1 VVTRVVARAR
11 VVAAIVCLLQVRV
24 VARARV
30 VAEGVVVV
38 ALESVVESAAETAD
52 AEMAE
57 TVVAESA
64 ERSALLLQA
73 RVTLESVVE
82 SAAETAEAETAE
94 TMVPESAD
102 RSALLLQARVMTEG
116 MAVAQVAEGVAV
128 VDRFLWWSQVP
139 RVVAS
144 SALLPTAWVVAAV
157 SSALLKMVES
167 TSSALLLTAW
177 VVAAVSSALLKMA
190 ESTSSALLLTAWVVA
205 AVSSA
210 LLKMAE
216 STASNW
222 CSQKHRAPPFTLQLP
237 WSQKLPWQILTAP
250 IPLASLLQQLTR
262 GKSRSMCRYPHLLGH
277 TLLEYALLLLQHAQG
292 ALYAPVCVLPC
303 KQQTNVCM
311 IQRPTRLAH
320 QNHLRSACPPMV

>member
-94 TMVPESAD
+94 TMVAESAE
-102 RSALLLQARVMTEG
+102 RSAILLQARVMTEG

-128 VDRFLWWSQVP
+128 VDRFLGWSQVP

-144 SALLPTAWVVAAV
+144 SALLLTAWVVAAV

-177 VVAAVSSALLKMA
+177 VVAAV
-190 ESTSSALLLTAWVVA
+190 
-205 AVSSA
+205 
-210 LLKMAE
+210 

>member
-1 VVTRVVARAR
+1 
-11 VVAAIVCLLQVRV
+11 
-24 VARARV
+24 
-30 VAEGVVVV
+30 
-38 ALESVVESAAETAD
+38 
-52 AEMAE
+52 
-57 TVVAESA
+57 
-64 ERSALLLQA
+64 
-73 RVTLESVVE
+73 
-82 SAAETAEAETAE
+82 
-94 TMVPESAD
+94 MVPESAD

-128 VDRFLWWSQVP
+128 VDRFLGWSQVP

-144 SALLPTAWVVAAV
+144 SALLP
-157 SSALLKMVES
+157 
-167 TSSALLLTAW
+167 
-177 VVAAVSSALLKMA
+177 
-190 ESTSSALLLTAWVVA
+190 TAWVVA

>member
-1 VVTRVVARAR
+1 MVTRVVARAR
-11 VVAAIVCLLQVRV
+11 VVAAIVCLLQARV

-128 VDRFLWWSQVP
+128 VDRFLGWSQVP

-144 SALLPTAWVVAAV
+144 SALLLTAWVVAAV

-177 VVAAVSSALLKMA
+177 VVAAV
-190 ESTSSALLLTAWVVA
+190 
-205 AVSSA
+205 
-210 LLKMAE
+210 

-250 IPLASLLQQLTR
+250 IPLASLLQLTR

>member
-1 VVTRVVARAR
+1 MVTRVVARAR
-11 VVAAIVCLLQVRV
+11 VVAAIVCLLQARV

-128 VDRFLWWSQVP
+128 VDRFLGWSQVP

-144 SALLPTAWVVAAV
+144 SALLLTAWVVAAV

-177 VVAAVSSALLKMA
+177 VVAAV
-190 ESTSSALLLTAWVVA
+190 
-205 AVSSA
+205 
-210 LLKMAE
+210 

>member
-1 VVTRVVARAR
+1 MVTRVVARAR
-11 VVAAIVCLLQVRV
+11 VVAAIVCLLQARV

-128 VDRFLWWSQVP
+128 VDRFLGWSQVP

-177 VVAAVSSALLKMA
+177 VVAAV
-190 ESTSSALLLTAWVVA
+190 
-205 AVSSA
+205 
-210 LLKMAE
+210 

>member
-1 VVTRVVARAR
+1 MVTRVVARAR

-94 TMVPESAD
+94 TMVAESAE

-144 SALLPTAWVVAAV
+144 SALLLTAWVVAAV

-177 VVAAVSSALLKMA
+177 VVAAV
-190 ESTSSALLLTAWVVA
+190 
-205 AVSSA
+205 
-210 LLKMAE
+210 

>member
-1 VVTRVVARAR
+1 MVTRVVARAR
-11 VVAAIVCLLQVRV
+11 VVAAIVCLLQARV

-94 TMVPESAD
+94 TMVAESAE

-128 VDRFLWWSQVP
+128 VDRFLGWSQVP
-139 RVVAS
+139 RVVA
-144 SALLPTAWVVAAV
+144 
-157 SSALLKMVES
+157 
-167 TSSALLLTAW
+167 SSALLLTAW
-177 VVAAVSSALLKMA
+177 VVAAVSSALLKMV

>member
-1 VVTRVVARAR
+1 MVTRVVARAR

-177 VVAAVSSALLKMA
+177 VVAAVS
-190 ESTSSALLLTAWVVA
+190 
-205 AVSSA
+205 
-210 LLKMAE
+210 
-216 STASNW
+216 TASNW